1 MTLSTSKKQLTRTTL
16 RTIGEIFQRL
26 NYQALG
32 PVYCDEG
39 GDEFWKAKRSPCLR
53 IGTRLAE
60 MLRPKL
66 GAEGRSL
73 YVGGGVPEIP
83 ALVMET
89 MELGRKVSAH
99 NLRAAEVRVLNHACG
114 ETGFRFQE
122 TDAVSAPGRF
132 DHIWMVSVVNDPERL
147 PDLAALSY
155 GRAEPLTFNPARFVR
170 QRRTVRTLVKRCLAK
185 LSLPGWVTTTT
196 EEVQWIAEW
205 CHMRN
210 IPYRVEDTGYA
221 TATVGDPVCIVRL
234 G

>member
-1 MTLSTSKKQLTRTTL
+1 MTRQLQSQTR
-16 RTIGEIFQRL
+16 RQIAEIFRRL
-26 NYQALG
+26 DYDKLG

-39 GDEFWKAKRSPCLR
+39 GDEFWKAKRDPCLR

-60 MLRPKL
+60 VLRPIL
-66 GAEGRSL
+66 VAEGRSL

-89 MELGRKVSAH
+89 MELKRRVSVH
-99 NLRAAEVRVLNHACG
+99 NLRAAEVRALNRACSKAG
-114 ETGFRFQE
+114 VRFKRS
-122 TDAVSAPGRF
+122 DAASAQGQY

-147 PDLAALSY
+147 PDLSALSY
-155 GRAEPLTFNPARFVR
+155 GRAEPLTFNPAQFARE
-170 QRRTVRTLVKRCLAK
+170 RRTVRTLVKHCLAK
-185 LSLPGWVTTTT
+185 LCRPGWVTTTT

-205 CHMRN
+205 CHIRS
-210 IPYRVEDTGYA
+210 IPYRVEETGYA

>member
-1 MTLSTSKKQLTRTTL
+1 MTRPLQSQTR
-16 RTIGEIFQRL
+16 RQIAEIFHRL
-26 NYQALG
+26 DYSKLG

-66 GAEGRSL
+66 DAEGRSL

-89 MELGRKVSAH
+89 MELRRRVSVH
-99 NLRAAEVRVLNHACG
+99 NLRVAEVRVLNEACSRIG
-114 ETGFRFQE
+114 VQFNRS
-122 TDAVSAPGRF
+122 DASSAQGLY